1 MYERSVI
8 SKDKVKKENNSSV
21 SQSVLGPTGVLSQS
35 NFHKKM
41 NNYKTGQ
48 QSITMR
54 RFGTEITN
62 TSSSSSVVHHEA
74 VKKTNGLK

>member
-1 MYERSVI
+1 MS
-8 SKDKVKKENNSSV
+8 NSSKQNI
-21 SQSVLGPTGVLSQS
+21 SISLLGPSGMLSQS
-35 NFHKKM
+35 NFHKRVS
-41 NNYKTGQ
+41 NYKTGH

-62 TSSSSSVVHHEA
+62 TSSASVIHHEA